1 MPYLV
6 DGNNVMGQ
14 SPGWHRDRAGA
25 RRRLLAEV
33 AEFVAATK
41 ARVTV
46 VFDGAPDEYAP
57 DGSSF
62 RGVRVYYPARGM
74 DADTL
79 IIRLVESAVDRRGIV
94 VVTSDRQLAAQCRGA
109 GSRHMRSGDFRKL
122 MASSA
127 DSPSESHD
135 PGATESPVDGTVDD
149 WIEYFGIDP
158 DSDR

>member
-14 SPGWHRDRAGA
+14 SPGWHRDRPGA
-25 RRRLLAEV
+25 RRRLLSEV
-33 AEFVAATK
+33 ADFVAATK

-46 VFDGAPDEYAP
+46 VFDGAPDERAP

-79 IIRLVESAVDRRGIV
+79 IVRLVESAVDRRGIV

-109 GSRHMRSGDFRKL
+109 GARHMRSGEFRKL
-122 MASSA
+122 MESSA
-127 DSPSESHD
+127 ETAPEPADPGETDSP
-135 PGATESPVDGTVDD
+135 ADGTVDD

-158 DSDR
+158 DADR

>member
-25 RRRLLAEV
+25 RKRLLAEV
-33 AEFVAATK
+33 ADFVAATK

-46 VFDGAPDEYAP
+46 VFDGAPDEHAP

-79 IIRLVESAVDRRGIV
+79 ILRLVESAVDRRGIV
-94 VVTSDRQLAAQCRGA
+94 VVTSDRQLAAYCRGA
-109 GSRHMRSGDFRKL
+109 GSRHIRSGEFRKL
-122 MASSA
+122 MASA
-127 DSPSESHD
+127 AAAAERYD
-135 PGATESPVDGTVDD
+135 PGETEAPPEGTVDE
-149 WIEYFGIDP
+149 WIQYFGLDP
-158 DSDR
+158 DSEP